1 VEDNGIG
8 RRNAENINKGAVRR
22 ISFGTRMVEEKVQ
35 VIRTLYGVKITIDT
49 IDKISVSG
57 EPLGTLVII
66 KIPVRI

>member
-1 VEDNGIG
+1 
-8 RRNAENINKGAVRR
+8 
-22 ISFGTRMVEEKVQ
+22 MVEEKVQ